1 MSHSTNLKRWVVMAI
16 FLLTLAVLSA
26 NTFATGTYDDG
37 DGSQGNPF
45 QINTPAQ
52 MDEIGQ
58 HPEDWDK
65 CFILTA
71 DIDLSGYTGTA
82 FHIIGTDYD
91 NPFTGVFDGNDHT
104 ISNFTYSSTGVSF
117 IGLFGYV
124 GSGEIKNLGLQNV
137 NVDGGTG
144 WNVGGLV
151 GLNEYGTVSNCYAA
165 GTVSGVSWVGGL
177 VGINHF
183 GTVSNCYA
191 AGNVFG
197 SGSVGG
203 LVGYNNYGTVSKC
216 YATGT
221 VSGDI
226 LVGGLVGYRYY
237 GTVSNCYASGTVT
250 GGSEVGGLVG
260 YDYFGTVTASFWDID
275 TSGQA
280 ISAGGTG
287 KTTVQMQTQSTFTD
301 AGWDFVEIWGIGEN
315 QTYPYLRVYPAGDLN
330 HDSRVDFL
338 DFAIFANHWLAGVE

>member
-151 GLNEYGTVSNCYAA
+151 GLNEYGTVSNCYATGNVSGDKRVGGLLGLNYYDSTVSNCYAA

-183 GTVSNCYA
+183 GTV
-191 AGNVFG
+191 
-197 SGSVGG
+197 
-203 LVGYNNYGTVSKC
+203 
-216 YATGT
+216 
-221 VSGDI
+221 
-226 LVGGLVGYRYY
+226 
-237 GTVSNCYASGTVT
+237 
-250 GGSEVGGLVG
+250 
-260 YDYFGTVTASFWDID
+260 
-275 TSGQA
+275 
-280 ISAGGTG
+280 
-287 KTTVQMQTQSTFTD
+287 
-301 AGWDFVEIWGIGEN
+301 
-315 QTYPYLRVYPAGDLN
+315 
-330 HDSRVDFL
+330 
-338 DFAIFANHWLAGVE
+338 